1 MRTIILFVLNSA
13 ILLTGCATSV
23 KSRQTAQSMTS
34 VTPSPLG
41 VPNSLASLGPYEFVS
56 VQGTGQIFTYS
67 ITSGSQVLIEP
78 VYQAP
83 CSDPSGMVI
92 TSIAESNVMPEV
104 CYCNGFLLYVPL
116 TCEG

>member
-78 VYQAP
+78 VYHAP
-83 CSDPSGMVI
+83 CIDPSGMVI
-92 TSIAESNVMPEV
+92 TSIGESNVMAEV
-104 CYCNGFLLYVPL
+104 YFVTRIIFATP
-116 TCEG
+116 